1 MLLQFAPAVGT
12 RQYDWNRKQ
21 VRCNDSS
28 GDLRKTG
35 NAIFESAPKS
45 SLEWDLLTSYHKGKG
60 NEDWW

>member
-28 GDLRKTG
+28 GDLRVISMLVLFVKTEKVVLG
-35 NAIFESAPKS
+35 FQLGGIQRP
-45 SLEWDLLTSYHKGKG
+45 LEK
-60 NEDWW
+60 